1 MNEQNKAW
9 LAVEYSS
16 SPSLTEEERNRRNI
30 FESIMRQVDSGQLT
44 QQEAFGQIRQRTHA
58 VEHLSR
64 FAIIETSDI
73 AGPYSIA
80 D

>member
-16 SPSLTEEERNRRNI
+16 SPSLTGGEENRRNI

-44 QQEAFGQIRQRTHA
+44 QQE
-58 VEHLSR
+58 HL
-64 FAIIETSDI
+64 AKLAEN
-73 AGPYSIA
+73 
-80 D
+80 